1 MEKPIMITAQYLFH
15 LFLEVV
21 ATKPMLPIQTWV
33 SFAKYITF
41 CFSGNAAMFVYV
53 WDIRN
58 ESTDWFIKYKR
69 KYYWL
74 VIFIKQPAR
83 KKTVKKSQ
91 VMEILRIH
99 LNLIKVKGDNLM

>member
-1 MEKPIMITAQYLFH
+1 MGQFREIYYV
-15 LFLEVV
+15 LFLWKRRHVC
-21 ATKPMLPIQTWV
+21 LRLRHLQ
-33 SFAKYITF
+33 
-41 CFSGNAAMFVYV
+41 
-53 WDIRN
+53 R
-58 ESTDWFIKYKR
+58 STDWFIKYKR